1 MFIDRS
7 CSKLHSNVR
16 FMGRSVEFENS
27 GDLLGVPLY
36 ADFKVNPIHRN
47 VQKLYLILKI
57 YQVM

>member
-47 VQKLYLILKI
+47 VQKFYLILKI
-57 YQVM
+57 